1 MINSVSLRNVRVF
14 RPEESEFLFGDLCV
28 FCGTN
33 SSGKSSVLKSILLL
47 RQSQGIEEPV
57 RARNGLLRF
66 VGTQV
71 DLGKFETF
79 VSDRRTDL
87 EMTIGITVPHSMNK
101 EQISFLRSVLT
112 DPIQSP
118 EKRQPPEKPPC
129 SLNVRFTFV
138 GTSTRGQD
146 SQIAQTRGLGHNVVQ
161 LQGMLN
167 TATFTLKTPIETL
180 LSWFVYKTPDSKPE
194 KPSYKIRFPNKYFE
208 KIGGRGIMAV
218 DASPDQE
225 FVELSVVLDGL
236 LPAQL
241 VARLLSEKDKQEKD
255 KQEKDQAEVKEHW
268 SNYPLPPGIVAS
280 IDSLRKALMSIHY
293 MGPLRSPAKRYYVT
307 SSDIPPSM
315 DPAGEFLP
323 YLLALE
329 DEPQVYCIPPR
340 QKKPQKL
347 GLFTALDHWLYFIR
361 TGETK
366 RSLEQQSH
374 EVRVSSMKGVLVELE
389 VPSPNDGTPHSLA
402 DSGFGYSQLL
412 PILVRGLMAAKKA
425 TVIVEQ
431 PELHL
436 NPGVQIRLAE
446 FFVSLVLAGK
456 QVLLETHS
464 EHIVNAIRVLIAEQ
478 DNGNLTGRC
487 NIFYIRACGEGPQVQ
502 PLSIDANGSVS
513 EWPYEFF
520 GEAANLAGR
529 LLRAQK
535 KIREMGKDKE

>member
-14 RPEESEFLFGDLCV
+14 RPEESKFPFGDLCV

-71 DLGKFETF
+71 DLGKFATF
-79 VSDRRTDL
+79 VSDRRTDV
-87 EMTIGITVPHSMNK
+87 EITIGVAVPHSVDK
-101 EQISFLRSVLT
+101 ARIRFLRSVLT

-118 EKRQPPEKPPC
+118 EEQQPPEKPPC
-129 SLNVRFTFV
+129 SLDVRFTFA

-146 SQIAQTRGLGHNVVQ
+146 SQTAPTPGLGHNVVQ
-161 LQGMLN
+161 LQGVLN
-167 TATFTLKTPIETL
+167 TATFTLKTPTETL
-180 LSWFVYKTPDSKPE
+180 LSWFVYKASDSKPE
-194 KPSYKIRFPNKYFE
+194 EPSYKIRLPGKYFE
-208 KIGGRGIMAV
+208 QIGGRRIMDV
-218 DASPDQE
+218 DASSDPE

-236 LPAQL
+236 LPDR
-241 VARLLSEKDKQEKD
+241 VIARIHQEKD
-255 KQEKDQAEVKEHW
+255 KQEKVQAEAKERW
-268 SNYPLPPGIVAS
+268 STYPLPPEIEAS
-280 IDSLRKALMSIHY
+280 IESLKKALTSIHY
-293 MGPLRSPAKRYYVT
+293 MGPLRAPAKRYYVT
-307 SSDIPPSM
+307 SSDSPPSM

-329 DEPQVYCIPPR
+329 DEPQVLCIPPR

-366 RSLEQQSH
+366 QTLEQQPH

-389 VPSPNDGTPHSLA
+389 VLSPNDATPHSLA

-412 PILVRGLMAAKKA
+412 PILVRGLMAARKA

-464 EHIVNAIRVLIAEQ
+464 EHMVNAVRVLVAEQ
-478 DNGNLTGRC
+478 DRGNLAERC
-487 NIFYIRACGEGPQVQ
+487 NIFYIRACGDGPQVQ

-535 KIREMGKDKE
+535 KIREMGNDKE

>member
-1 MINSVSLRNVRVF
+1 MISSVSLGNIRVF
-14 RPEESEFLFGDLCV
+14 RGKESNFSFGDLCV

-47 RQSQGIEEPV
+47 RQSQGIDEPV

-71 DLGKFETF
+71 DLGKFATF
-79 VSDRRTDL
+79 VSDRRTDA
-87 EMTIGITVPHSMNK
+87 EITISITVPDPINK
-101 EQISFLRSVLT
+101 DHIRFLRSLLT
-112 DPIQSP
+112 DSSQSP
-118 EKRQPPEKPPC
+118 EEQRIAEKPSC
-129 SLNVRFTFV
+129 SLDVRFTFA
-138 GTSTRGQD
+138 GTPTRFQD
-146 SQIAQTRGLGHNVVQ
+146 SVSTAGFGQNTAQ
-161 LQGMLN
+161 LQGVLN
-167 TATFTLKTPIETL
+167 TAAFTLKTPTETL
-180 LSWFVYKTPDSKPE
+180 LTWFVYKADDSRTE
-194 KPSYKIRFPNKYFE
+194 GPSYVIRLPNKYFE
-208 KIGGRGIMAV
+208 KVGGRRIMDV
-218 DASPDQE
+218 DPSSDPECIQ
-225 FVELSVVLDGL
+225 LSVVLDGL
-236 LPAQL
+236 LPARL
-241 VARLLSEKDKQEKD
+241 FARIHQEKD
-255 KQEKDQAEVKEHW
+255 KQEKVPTDAKDRW
-268 SNYPLPPGIVAS
+268 NIYPLPPH
-280 IDSLRKALMSIHY
+280 IDAAIKSLTTALTRIHY
-293 MGPLRSPAKRYYVT
+293 LGPLRAPAKRYYVT
-307 SSDIPPSM
+307 SSDSLPLM

-329 DEPQVYCIPPR
+329 DEPKVMFIPPR

-366 RSLEQQSH
+366 PMQEHQPH
-374 EVRVSSMKGVLVELE
+374 EVRASSMKGVLVELE
-389 VPSPNDGTPHSLA
+389 VPSPNDATLHSLA

-412 PILVRGLMAAKKA
+412 PILVRGLMAMRKD
-425 TVIVEQ
+425 TMIVEQ

-464 EHIVNAIRVLIAEQ
+464 EHMVNAIRVLVAEQ
-478 DNGNLTGRC
+478 DEGNLAGRC
-487 NIFYIRACGEGPQVQ
+487 NIFYIRACGDGPQVQ
-502 PLSIDANGSVS
+502 PLSIDANGSVP

-535 KIREMGKDKE
+535 KFRDMSKDKE

>member
-1 MINSVSLRNVRVF
+1 MINSVSLCNVRVF
-14 RPEESEFLFGDLCV
+14 RPEESKFPFGDLCV

-47 RQSQGIEEPV
+47 RQSQGIDEPV
-57 RARNGLLRF
+57 RARNGFLRF

-71 DLGKFETF
+71 DLGKFATF
-79 VSDRRTDL
+79 VSDRRT
-87 EMTIGITVPHSMNK
+87 EVEISIGVAVPHSMNK
-101 EQISFLRSVLT
+101 AQISFLRSILT
-112 DPIQSP
+112 EPIHSP
-118 EKRQPPEKPPC
+118 EAPHPQEKPPC
-129 SLNVRFTFV
+129 SLDVCFTFA

-146 SQIAQTRGLGHNVVQ
+146 SQTASTSGLGHNVVQ
-161 LQGMLN
+161 LQGVLN
-167 TATFTLKTPIETL
+167 TATFTLKTPTETL
-180 LSWFVYKTPDSKPE
+180 LSWFVYKVSDSKPE
-194 KPSYKIRFPNKYFE
+194 EPSYKIRLPGKYFD
-208 KIGGRGIMAV
+208 KIGGHRIMDV
-218 DASPDQE
+218 DASSEPE
-225 FVELSVVLDGL
+225 CVELSVVLDGL
-236 LPAQL
+236 LPAR
-241 VARLLSEKDKQEKD
+241 VIARMHQEKD
-255 KQEKDQAEVKEHW
+255 KQGQEQAQAEAKERW
-268 SNYPLPPGIVAS
+268 SSYPLPPQ
-280 IDSLRKALMSIHY
+280 IDSSIESLKKALASIHY
-293 MGPLRSPAKRYYVT
+293 MGPLRAPAKRYYIT
-307 SSDIPPSM
+307 SSDSPPTM

-329 DEPQVYCIPPR
+329 DEPQVLCIPPR

-366 RSLEQQSH
+366 QTMEQQPH

-389 VPSPNDGTPHSLA
+389 VPSPNDATPHSLA

-412 PILVRGLMAAKKA
+412 PILVRGLMAYRKA

-464 EHIVNAIRVLIAEQ
+464 EHMVNAVRVLVAEQ
-478 DNGNLTGRC
+478 DGGNLAGRC
-487 NIFYIRACGEGPQVQ
+487 NIFYIRACGDGPQVQ
-502 PLSIDANGSVS
+502 PLLIDTNGSIS

-535 KIREMGKDKE
+535 KIREIGKAKE